1 MFQLKPFLDRVIVEV
16 SSIEDI
22 FEQPEGITINLSDTR
37 STARSD
43 RGIVRAVGDGVPM
56 AGVLLDMPVQVGDT
70 VQFDPDNGYAGQ
82 IFLKPSDK
90 YRSDLPVYLELRVGD
105 LLGRGLRA
113 NEMRAPDTA
122 IGAFASHMSRMRTTA

>member
-16 SSIEDI
+16 TSIEDI
-22 FEQPEGITINLSDTR
+22 FEQPEGITINLNDTR

-43 RGIVRAVGDGVPM
+43 RGIVLAVGDGVPM
-56 AGVLLDMPVQVGDT
+56 AGVLLQMPVQVGDM

-90 YRSDLPVYLELRVGD
+90 FRSDLPVYLELRVGD
-105 LLGRGLRA
+105 LLGRGLRN
-113 NEMRAPDTA
+113 NETESFSGIIADYQEHVVK
-122 IGAFASHMSRMRTTA
+122 GSCL